1 MPTYDYKCDAC
12 DLIVEIVRSMSDESE
27 QLCEKCQKPMRV
39 VIGNTGV
46 VYNGEGWAKTD
57 RRGNGTDIYLD

>member
-12 DLIVEIVRSMSDESE
+12 DLIVEIVHSMSDESE
-27 QLCEKCQKPMRV
+27 RPCEKCSKPMHI

-46 VYNGEGWAKTD
+46 VYNGSGWAKTD
-57 RRGNGTDIYLD
+57 RRGNGTDIYME